1 MEIVLTCSELSK
13 YTGHNKYDA
22 KNIVIDKLLKRC
34 GIQDCYIPKSN
45 IEQSLVELDPK
56 ELLQLK
62 NELKLPVSTSVL
74 DIEKIVKQKIMSSSY
89 NPNISESQ
97 SKDLIDMHVKNNPIM
112 KKISHSIKQDLQ
124 MRRGNIKE
132 NKNLDKIQSKQ
143 NIAITKRNSC
153 MYTKPLYSCEDY
165 TILLRGKIDG
175 QTDDTIIESKNRT
188 NRLFYELRPYER
200 VQLESYMFLTGMKKA
215 ILTEHYNK
223 TENCI
228 EYTHNKDFWDD
239 CVEKTISFID
249 TYIKPHITQK

>member
-1 MEIVLTCSELSK
+1 MK
-13 YTGHNKYDA
+13 A

-112 KKISHSIKQDLQ
+112 EKISHSIKQDLQ
-124 MRRGNIKE
+124 MRRVI
-132 NKNLDKIQSKQ
+132 
-143 NIAITKRNSC
+143 
-153 MYTKPLYSCEDY
+153 
-165 TILLRGKIDG
+165 
-175 QTDDTIIESKNRT
+175 
-188 NRLFYELRPYER
+188 
-200 VQLESYMFLTGMKKA
+200 
-215 ILTEHYNK
+215 
-223 TENCI
+223 
-228 EYTHNKDFWDD
+228 
-239 CVEKTISFID
+239 
-249 TYIKPHITQK
+249 